1 MTVTSTIREFINVE
15 KHVNFFKLFMI
26 VIQMSDSGDM
36 NVPAGFV
43 V

>member
-26 VIQMSDSGDM
+26 IVQMSDSSDM
-36 NVPAGFV
+36 NVPTGFV